1 MKVLAVISTLAK
13 DIERLNETIR
23 SLRKH
28 SGTHQFE
35 ILVVNNSELP
45 DITGLVHVEYLYSPG
60 VNLGYVGALEFA
72 RRSYQSDY
80 VWAIQDD
87 MTLDNDVLA
96 VLINAMLKSP
106 RIAVASPVLVRG
118 GVVPAR
124 TRAGIFTNPQ
134 RTRWENYPPVDTP
147 PEELALDNNYS
158 FVSGSGALFRSEAL
172 SEVNGFNL
180 DLYPLMHVDV
190 DVCARLIAKGWEI
203 ALEPD
208 AHIHHQISGSTPK
221 LLAATLDNRNKAVV
235 EQYLSG
241 REIQV
246 DLTRFDP
253 ISADLLFDVARRASF
268 LFLEVS
274 RAAQSQLE
282 ENESQLRAAKSQ
294 LEEHE
299 SQLRAILNSTSW
311 KVTSPIRTLSR
322 RLKVKGRN

>member
-13 DIERLNETIR
+13 DIERLNETVR
-23 SLRKH
+23 SLRKY
-28 SGTHQFE
+28 SGTHEFE

-45 DITGLVHVEYLYSPG
+45 DITGLVPVEYFYSPG
-60 VNLGYVGALEFA
+60 VNLGYVGALELA
-72 RRSYQSDY
+72 RRSYESDY
-80 VWAIQDD
+80 MWAIQDD

-106 RIAVASPVLVRG
+106 RLAVASPVLVRG

-147 PEELALDNNYS
+147 PEDLPLDINYS
-158 FVSGSGALFRSEAL
+158 FVSGSGALFRSKAL
-172 SEVNGFNL
+172 SEINGFNL

-190 DVCARLIAKGWEI
+190 DLCARLVAKGWEI
-203 ALEPD
+203 TLEPD
-208 AHIHHQISGSTPK
+208 AHIHHQVNGSTPK
-221 LLAATLDNRNKAVV
+221 QLAVTLDKRNRVVV

-241 REIQV
+241 QETHV

-253 ISADLLFDVARRASF
+253 IDTNLLFDIARRASF

-282 ENESQLRAAKSQ
+282 ESESQLRAAQS
-294 LEEHE
+294 
-299 SQLRAILNSTSW
+299 
-311 KVTSPIRTLSR
+311 
-322 RLKVKGRN
+322 